1 MEVFMTTP
9 QKGKV
14 ARQAASPRP
23 GVQTTTPISPQ
34 AAMDTMMA
42 LYSDARRQLDA
53 VELFLSSFEDKVQ
66 YQTDLAYG
74 AWLGAE
80 WRIQLPTLAETLRV
94 KIERVYLP
102 LLSAVVLHPTCSQ
115 ETRAALRRLNHSAHG
130 TLQALANLD
139 STLAGVPLAEASPTT
154 EVAALRAAKITCRDL
169 VCEFEDAMYVL
180 DKDQAVQWTAHCL
193 RRPETM
199 VPNSGQYR

>member
-1 MEVFMTTP
+1 MP
-9 QKGKV
+9 NQQKAKL
-14 ARQAASPRP
+14 ARQAPSTRAA
-23 GVQTTTPISPQ
+23 VQMTKPISPE
-34 AAMDTMMA
+34 AAMVTMMA

-66 YQTDLAYG
+66 YRSNLAYG

-80 WRIQLPTLAETLRV
+80 WRIQLATLAETLKA

-102 LLSAVVLHPTCSQ
+102 TLSAVVLHPTCTQ

-139 STLAGVPLAEASPTT
+139 STLAGVPLAEASTRT
-154 EVAALRAAKITCRDL
+154 EMAALRAAEL
-169 VCEFEDAMYVL
+169 VCRTMVIEFEDAMYVL
-180 DKDQAVQWTAHCL
+180 DKDKAGQWTAHCL

>member
-1 MEVFMTTP
+1 MP
-9 QKGKV
+9 NLQKAKL
-14 ARQAASPRP
+14 ARQASSTRP
-23 GVQTTTPISPQ
+23 AVQTTTPISPE

-66 YQTDLAYG
+66 YRSNLAYG

-80 WRIQLPTLAETLRV
+80 WRIQLPTLAETLKV

-102 LLSAVVLHPTCSQ
+102 MLSAVVLHPTCSQ
-115 ETRAALRRLNHSAHG
+115 ETRAALRRLTHSAHG

-154 EVAALRAAKITCRDL
+154 EVAALRAAKITCRDS

-180 DKDQAVQWTAHCL
+180 DKDQAGQWTAHCL